1 MNILENQQ
9 RELKDI
15 QDENDWLREL
25 AEEMI
30 QTKYDRGLFTDKM
43 KKCVFRL
50 LKYNVPTAQISSVKK
65 SVLELADRKPSDLPS
80 KSTIIEW
87 NIIRLCL
94 SQRQKAEEIPKT

>member
-43 KKCVFRL
+43 KECVFKL
-50 LKYNVPTAQISSVKK
+50 LKYNV
-65 SVLELADRKPSDLPS
+65 
-80 KSTIIEW
+80 
-87 NIIRLCL
+87 
-94 SQRQKAEEIPKT
+94 